1 MNKLVLLLSLFL
13 SFNVKS
19 QEMLEKLQANTWY
32 AIGDIYRGETSQI
45 YYTKPTNYSADVNF
59 RKNSELEM
67 IIKTAD
73 DMKFVCL
80 FEINKDKLKMTYS
93 VNFQS
98 ENTKRETMLYYK
110 IKELPNQKGYELI
123 PINESEYN

>member
-1 MNKLVLLLSLFL
+1 
-13 SFNVKS
+13 
-19 QEMLEKLQANTWY
+19 ML
-32 AIGDIYRGETSQI
+32 
-45 YYTKPTNYSADVNF
+45 
-59 RKNSELEM
+59 
-67 IIKTAD
+67 IKAAD

-80 FEINKDKLKMTYS
+80 YEINKEKLKMVYS

-98 ENTKRETMLYYK
+98 ENAKRETMLYYK